1 MKLLIA
7 LSIIL
12 TFSSCNDNR
21 NELESEYR
29 KCINDKTFDRG
40 ILYPLETTESDIA
53 NSVSVFD
60 SIQTFEYYLQKTG
73 QLTEI
78 NKNAY
83 LNLVADIEQAEFLK
97 TEFEEFNSSHYFI
110 KNNLM
115 TNLFFEELFYDC
127 AISSFKNQIHYQF
140 ILDIK
145 DKVQLNSYPNREI
158 LTELIDEVEFGS
170 NTQRL
175 IITYLIYSNLYWRY
189 EME

>member
-7 LSIIL
+7 LSVIL
-12 TFSSCNDNR
+12 TFSSCNDKR
-21 NELESEYR
+21 NELESEYQ

-40 ILYPLETTESDIA
+40 ILYPVETSEPDFV

-60 SIQTFEYYLQKTG
+60 SIQKFEYHLQKTG

-83 LNLVADIEQAEFLK
+83 LNLVSDIEQSEFLK
-97 TEFEEFNSSHYFI
+97 TEFEEFNSIHYFI
-110 KNNLM
+110 ENNLM

-140 ILDIK
+140 ILDTK

-158 LTELIDEVEFGS
+158 LTELIDKVEFDS
-170 NTQRL
+170 DTQRL
-175 IITYLIYSNLYWRY
+175 IVTYLIYSNLYWRY